1 MEVQIDTK
9 LDAGLYLWT
18 WGNGYRSSF
27 FSDREL
33 QTDMTNIEILEDYC
47 TPGLGRLTL

>member
-18 WGNGYRSSF
+18 WGNGYRSSIYRAT
-27 FSDREL
+27 DRY
-33 QTDMTNIEILEDYC
+33 DKY
-47 TPGLGRLTL
+47 